1 MVKGLKLA
9 ALKKYNILDQLAT
22 MVQDKNSGRA
32 RQGALFAYER
42 LFFELGSR
50 FEPYVVH
57 ILPHLLA
64 CYGDSN
70 QEVREAT
77 TDAARMIMSHLT
89 GHGIKMVSSH
99 MHRGTKPACG
109 RLMESCVGRRVGC

>member
-89 GHGIKMVSSH
+89 GHGIKMVWSTH
-99 MHRGTKPACG
+99 AHACTEKAKKKMKSRELCG
-109 RLMESCVGRRVGC
+109 PWC

>member
-9 ALKKYNILDQLAT
+9 ALKKYNILESLSK
-22 MVQDKNSGRA
+22 MVQDTKSAKA

-57 ILPHLLA
+57 ILPHLLG
-64 CYGDSN
+64 CFGDSN
-70 QEVREAT
+70 PDVREAT
-77 TDAARMIMSHLT
+77 QDAARIIMSHLT
-89 GHGIKMVSSH
+89 GHGVKMVLPLVL
-99 MHRGTKPACG
+99 RALEDKAW
-109 RLMESCVGRRVGC
+109 